1 MRVMLFTV
9 LIAAKEFAP
18 LAIAVIAGSSILP
31 MLGVILA
38 MIGKRLP
45 LRVAGIERNKI
56 LILSDIASQPL
67 LGHLRTREIAFYQ
80 VCTGF
85 FCHACKD
92 SPFVA
97 ISTHNGSDNDLF
109 RVTFL

>member
-45 LRVAGIERNKI
+45 LRVA
-56 LILSDIASQPL
+56 
-67 LGHLRTREIAFYQ
+67 
-80 VCTGF
+80 
-85 FCHACKD
+85 
-92 SPFVA
+92 
-97 ISTHNGSDNDLF
+97 
-109 RVTFL
+109 RV